1 MERMSI
7 DWPDVL
13 RRMVEEKVLLEK
25 RRRAAAR
32 MDASRKK
39 TVGVRFNSTR
49 EIRKMRDARWPSVS
63 PRLERHRQMVCSR
76 GGLGQG
82 PGDSRPL
89 YPEEAQSL
97 NHLPP
102 PLRVGKCSLETSS

>member
-1 MERMSI
+1 MAVVSFRVPDRLREEMERMSI

-49 EIRKMRDARWPSVS
+49 EIRKMRDAR
-63 PRLERHRQMVCSR
+63 
-76 GGLGQG
+76 
-82 PGDSRPL
+82 
-89 YPEEAQSL
+89 
-97 NHLPP
+97 
-102 PLRVGKCSLETSS
+102 

>member
-1 MERMSI
+1 MAVVSFRVPDRLREEMERTSI

-13 RRMVEEKVLLEK
+13 RRIVEEKILLEK

-49 EIRKMRDARWPSVS
+49 EIRKMRDAR
-63 PRLERHRQMVCSR
+63 
-76 GGLGQG
+76 
-82 PGDSRPL
+82 
-89 YPEEAQSL
+89 
-97 NHLPP
+97 
-102 PLRVGKCSLETSS
+102 

>member
-1 MERMSI
+1 MAVVSFRVPDRLREEMERMSI

-13 RRMVEEKVLLEK
+13 RRIVEEKILLEK

-49 EIRKMRDARWPSVS
+49 EIRKMRNAR
-63 PRLERHRQMVCSR
+63 
-76 GGLGQG
+76 
-82 PGDSRPL
+82 
-89 YPEEAQSL
+89 
-97 NHLPP
+97 
-102 PLRVGKCSLETSS
+102 

>member
-1 MERMSI
+1 MAVFSFRVPDSLREEMERMSI

-13 RRMVEEKVLLEK
+13 RRIVEERILLEK

-49 EIRKMRDARWPSVS
+49 EIRKMRDAR
-63 PRLERHRQMVCSR
+63 
-76 GGLGQG
+76 
-82 PGDSRPL
+82 
-89 YPEEAQSL
+89 
-97 NHLPP
+97 
-102 PLRVGKCSLETSS
+102 

>member
-1 MERMSI
+1 MAVVSFRVPDRVREEMERISI

-13 RRMVEEKVLLEK
+13 RRIVEERILLEK

-49 EIRKMRDARWPSVS
+49 EIRKMRDAR
-63 PRLERHRQMVCSR
+63 
-76 GGLGQG
+76 
-82 PGDSRPL
+82 
-89 YPEEAQSL
+89 
-97 NHLPP
+97 
-102 PLRVGKCSLETSS
+102 

>member
-1 MERMSI
+1 LAVVSFRVPDRVREEMERISI

-13 RRMVEEKVLLEK
+13 RRIVEERILLEK

-49 EIRKMRDARWPSVS
+49 EIRKMRDAR
-63 PRLERHRQMVCSR
+63 
-76 GGLGQG
+76 
-82 PGDSRPL
+82 
-89 YPEEAQSL
+89 
-97 NHLPP
+97 
-102 PLRVGKCSLETSS
+102 

>member
-1 MERMSI
+1 MAVVSFRVPDRVREEMERISI

-13 RRMVEEKVLLEK
+13 RRIVEDRVLLEK

-49 EIRKMRDARWPSVS
+49 EIRKMRDAR
-63 PRLERHRQMVCSR
+63 
-76 GGLGQG
+76 
-82 PGDSRPL
+82 
-89 YPEEAQSL
+89 
-97 NHLPP
+97 
-102 PLRVGKCSLETSS
+102 

>member
-1 MERMSI
+1 MAVVSFRVPDRLREDMERMSI

-13 RRMVEEKVLLEK
+13 RRIVEERVLLEK

-49 EIRKMRDARWPSVS
+49 EIRKMRDAR
-63 PRLERHRQMVCSR
+63 
-76 GGLGQG
+76 
-82 PGDSRPL
+82 
-89 YPEEAQSL
+89 
-97 NHLPP
+97 
-102 PLRVGKCSLETSS
+102 

>member
-1 MERMSI
+1 MAVVSFRVPDRLREEMERMSI

-13 RRMVEEKVLLEK
+13 RRLVEERILLEK

-49 EIRKMRDARWPSVS
+49 EIRKMRDAR
-63 PRLERHRQMVCSR
+63 
-76 GGLGQG
+76 
-82 PGDSRPL
+82 
-89 YPEEAQSL
+89 
-97 NHLPP
+97 
-102 PLRVGKCSLETSS
+102 

>member
-1 MERMSI
+1 MAVVSFRVPDRLREEMERMSI

-13 RRMVEEKVLLEK
+13 RRIVEEKILLEK

-49 EIRKMRDARWPSVS
+49 EIRKMRDAP
-63 PRLERHRQMVCSR
+63 
-76 GGLGQG
+76 
-82 PGDSRPL
+82 
-89 YPEEAQSL
+89 
-97 NHLPP
+97 
-102 PLRVGKCSLETSS
+102 

>member
-1 MERMSI
+1 LAVVSFRVPDRLREEMERMSI

-13 RRMVEEKVLLEK
+13 RRIVEEKILLEK

-49 EIRKMRDARWPSVS
+49 EIRKMRDAR
-63 PRLERHRQMVCSR
+63 
-76 GGLGQG
+76 
-82 PGDSRPL
+82 
-89 YPEEAQSL
+89 
-97 NHLPP
+97 
-102 PLRVGKCSLETSS
+102 